1 MTVMVPDMLPPTDEI
16 RALCLHVVP
25 DLHAV
30 AALFRQAGMAP

>member
-16 RALCLHVVP
+16 RAMCLHVVD

-30 AALFRQAGMAP
+30 RGLLDTALRS